1 MLNNLNNSMLTTLN
15 TQSITTPMALQGARQ
30 TNNKEQDMSRE
41 LELIVDKI
49 AEGMTYE
56 QAKSAV
62 DEILRGEM

>member
-1 MLNNLNNSMLTTLN
+1 
-15 TQSITTPMALQGARQ
+15 
-30 TNNKEQDMSRE
+30 MSRE